1 MFEQEIWK
9 DIPNYEGKYQI
20 SNMGRVRNIQT
31 NHIRKNNCSYGLY
44 EKICLERNGKQ
55 ELLSIHRLVGK
66 AFIPNPQ
73 NKKEI
78 NHIDGNKR
86 NNRADNLEWATR
98 KENAQHSIKIGLQTK
113 EQLDKAVKS
122 MKVKNSKP
130 ILQIKNGKVIARYES
145 AREASRQ
152 TKCWI
157 SAITCCAKQKKRFK
171 TCKGFEWRYE
181 NE

>member
-31 NHIRKNNCSYGLY
+31 NHIHKNNCSYGLY

-55 ELLSIHRLVGK
+55 ELLSIHRLVAK

-86 NNRADNLEWATR
+86 NKIVKIIIIGIAFEKYRNINTNIDFDFEEKCLE
-98 KENAQHSIKIGLQTK
+98 KQFLQNK
-113 EQLDKAVKS
+113 HQKS
-122 MKVKNSKP
+122 K
-130 ILQIKNGKVIARYES
+130 
-145 AREASRQ
+145 
-152 TKCWI
+152 
-157 SAITCCAKQKKRFK
+157 KKRLMIF
-171 TCKGFEWRYE
+171 YV
-181 NE
+181 